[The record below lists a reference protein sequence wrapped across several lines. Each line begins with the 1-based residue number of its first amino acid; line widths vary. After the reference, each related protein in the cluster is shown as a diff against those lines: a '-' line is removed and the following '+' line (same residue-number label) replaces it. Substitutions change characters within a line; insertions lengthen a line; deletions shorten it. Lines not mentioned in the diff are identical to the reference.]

1 MRKSIA
7 ILMIFAASTLF
18 GQFKDQPAPDI
29 KSGILNNSQSNIFGF
44 FNPNNFKMNHT
55 IDVSFSSFGSAGN
68 LALTTYTNSMFYKF
82 NDKLNVSADISIVNS
97 PYNTFGSG
105 FTQNINGIYLSRA
118 QLTYRPTEN
127 MSVILQYRN
136 VPYSYYS
143 PFGNYYS
150 PFYYY
155 GY

>member
-1 MRKSIA
+1 MRRSIV

-44 FNPNNFKMNHT
+44 FSPNNFKMNHT

-82 NDKLNVSADISIVNS
+82 NDKLDVSADISIVNT

-136 VPYSYYS
+136 IPYSYYS
-143 PFGNYYS
+143 PFRNYYS